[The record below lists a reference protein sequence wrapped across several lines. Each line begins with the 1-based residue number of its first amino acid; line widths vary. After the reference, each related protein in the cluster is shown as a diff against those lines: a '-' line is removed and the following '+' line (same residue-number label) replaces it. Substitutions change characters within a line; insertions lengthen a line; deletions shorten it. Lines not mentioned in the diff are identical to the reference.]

1 MLGYE
6 FMERE
11 RCSGGRPQGRCTRRE
26 ALRWLG
32 ATVVA
37 VAAGS
42 RVSGGVDA
50 AARPEPVIP
59 PDSAIPSAGG
69 TISADTSRVAGIGLA
84 AAAVLVAGKLIR
96 DKDRDPEL

>member
-11 RCSGGRPQGRCTRRE
+11 RFGGDRPEGLCTRRE

-32 ATVVA
+32 VTVMA
-37 VAAGS
+37 VTAGS
-42 RVSGGVDA
+42 RISGGVDA
-50 AARPEPVIP
+50 AAQPGPTISHDR
-59 PDSAIPSAGG
+59 AIPSAGG
-69 TISADTSRVAGIGLA
+69 TISRDTSRVAGIGLA